1 MMAKYGRSWG
11 KMIAD
16 PLHVKSHAD
25 EFHADLTPEEKE
37 NWDREMGGKSLLA
50 VFMDYRKQMK
60 TEKQRA
66 KEAVRESKKKD
77 MKPEEHE
84 YFKGILGKLKKTD
97 EALVA
102 AEGEDNESE
111 GL

>member
-1 MMAKYGRSWG
+1 
-11 KMIAD
+11 MIAD
-16 PLHVKSHAD
+16 PLHIKLHSD
-25 EFHADLTPEEKE
+25 EFHGSLTPEEKE
-37 NWDREMGGKSLLA
+37 NWNKEMGGKSLLA

-97 EALVA
+97 EMMA
-102 AEGEDNESE
+102 AEGEKDEE
-111 GL
+111 